1 MYQSETNYTIDLLIN
16 ISDQINRYFAIFIFI
31 FGTCGNILNI
41 VILSDRTLR
50 HIPCVFLFLIASIS
64 SLISID
70 LGLITR
76 MLAGWASDP
85 TYTIGWICKLRTFL
99 VFATRLIV
107 FWLFVLSTIDRWLSS
122 SVYNHQRRLNTMKNV
137 RYATLTVILMSV
149 IMYAQLFYCYE
160 ANLVR
165 APFPC
170 YTKSSLCQ
178 IVTDLT
184 FALFTIIIP
193 LLLMS
198 MFSLMTIFNF
208 HQSQQR
214 IFRTGEQRSKRTERY
229 LLRMLCTQIIAL
241 GLLTL
246 PQAII
251 RLYAAFVDMH
261 HSELQTTIDMFVYN
275 ILLLLTYLASAMP
288 FYIYTLTGGSLFRR
302 PLSNLKQRIVQFFL
316 RQTE

>member
-1 MYQSETNYTIDLLIN
+1 
-16 ISDQINRYFAIFIFI
+16 
-31 FGTCGNILNI
+31 
-41 VILSDRTLR
+41 
-50 HIPCVFLFLIASIS
+50 
-64 SLISID
+64 
-70 LGLITR
+70 

-85 TYTIGWICKLRTFL
+85 TYTIGWACKLRTFL

-122 SVYNHQRRLNTMKNV
+122 SVHNHQRRLNTMKNV
-137 RYATLTVILMSV
+137 RYATLIVIFMSI

-208 HQSQQR
+208 HRSQQR

-229 LLRMLCTQIIAL
+229 LLRMLCTQIIVL

-246 PQAII
+246 PQAIV
-251 RLYAAFVDMH
+251 RLYAAFVDTH

-302 PLSNLKQRIVQFFL
+302 PLSNLIQRISQFFL